1 MKMPRRSRLN
11 PDAPLQ
17 TINSAAYLTG
27 ESRSAIRAGIKAGR
41 IPHCVRGSGSN
52 ATYLVNVPMYLE
64 MLNTES
70 VANMRKEG
78 EQ

>member
-1 MKMPRRSRLN
+1 MPRRSVFN

-17 TINSAAYLTG
+17 NIKNTAFITG
-27 ESRSAIRAGIKAGR
+27 ESQSAIRAGIKTGR

>member
-1 MKMPRRSRLN
+1 MPRRSRLN